1 MRVTCVFNITA
12 LHMRATCE
20 CVPAAST
27 THTCG
32 CYDDGDETEPN
43 MSLATLQTALNYG
56 KLRLKREQLKE
67 AKEQEQQRLQEELA
81 AKERGALNVL
91 GSAMFSRAIVKLL
104 NRDPLQVTLSVG
116 LTVSWSVRF
125 SFF

>member
-67 AKEQEQQRLQEELA
+67 ATEQEQQRQQEELA
-81 AKERGALNVL
+81 AKEQGALNGF
-91 GSAMFSRAIVKLL
+91 GSAIFGRAIV
-104 NRDPLQVTLSVG
+104 
-116 LTVSWSVRF
+116 
-125 SFF
+125 